1 MTCREI
7 MNADPPVLRH
17 TDTVGVALRKLL
29 AERYLALPV
38 VDDEGRYLGLFA
50 KSRLFGLML
59 PSIVALEDVLPKIA
73 HLTDLAYLSDDLEDL
88 RARFATLRN
97 DPVARFADREAP
109 TLKPDSPLMEA
120 VLLVFRTRN
129 FVPVVEPLSGR
140 LAGMVSTWEILDK
153 LEESL

>member
-1 MTCREI
+1 MTCQEI

-17 TDTVGVALRKLL
+17 TDTVGTALRRLL
-29 AERYLALPV
+29 ATRYLALPV
-38 VDDEGRYLGLFA
+38 VDDDRRYMGVFA

-59 PSIVALEDVLPKIA
+59 PSIVALEDLLPKIA
-73 HLTDLAYLSDDLEDL
+73 HLTDLAYLSDNLEDL
-88 RARFATLRN
+88 RARFAALRG
-97 DPVARFADREAP
+97 DPVAQYADREAP

-129 FVPVVEPLSGR
+129 FVPVVEPVSGR
-140 LAGMVSTWEILDK
+140 LVGMVSTWEILDK